1 MFDRYQRKIEYVRIS
16 LTDRCNLRCRYCMPE
31 EGVEKLR
38 HEDILRFDEIVRIV
52 RALASLGVRKVRLT
66 GGEPLIRRNIVE
78 LVREI
83 HAVPGIE
90 TIAMT
95 TNGVMLADMAE
106 DLVQAGLT
114 GINISL
120 DTLKAA
126 SFTELTRRPFF
137 TRVEDGIEA
146 IAATGLKDVKF
157 NCVPIAG
164 VNEEELPELVARF
177 TRELP
182 WKFRFIELMPIG
194 CAYEAGFTGV
204 PMAEVRSQLEASFGP
219 LRPVLPEHGVH
230 GPAVYYQAAG
240 FAGQIGFIDAMEHQF
255 CSSCNRVRLTAEGF
269 LKLCLNARTGVD
281 LRHLLRSGMSDEE
294 LRQALQQAI
303 YCKPQEHHFKAA
315 SYEEKDSRAMY
326 QVGG

>member
-177 TRELP
+177 TRERP

-204 PMAEVRSQLEASFGP
+204 PMAEVRSRLEASFGP
-219 LRPVLPEHGVH
+219 LRPVLPECR
-230 GPAVYYQAAG
+230 PP
-240 FAGQIGFIDAMEHQF
+240 
-255 CSSCNRVRLTAEGF
+255 T
-269 LKLCLNARTGVD
+269 
-281 LRHLLRSGMSDEE
+281 LRGR
-294 LRQALQQAI
+294 
-303 YCKPQEHHFKAA
+303 
-315 SYEEKDSRAMY
+315 
-326 QVGG
+326 

>member
-164 VNEEELPELVARF
+164 VNEEELPDLVARF
-177 TRELP
+177 TRERP

-204 PMAEVRSQLEASFGP
+204 PMAEVRSRLEASFGP

-281 LRHLLRSGMSDEE
+281 LRHLLGSGMSDEE

>member
-177 TRELP
+177 TRERP

-204 PMAEVRSQLEASFGP
+204 PMAEARSQLEASFGP
-219 LRPVLPEHGVH
+219 LRPVLPERGVH

-240 FAGQIGFIDAMEHQF
+240 FAGQVGFIDAMEHQF

>member
-16 LTDRCNLRCRYCMPE
+16 LTDRCNMRCRYCMPE

-164 VNEEELPELVARF
+164 VNEEELPDLVARF
-177 TRELP
+177 TRERP

-255 CSSCNRVRLTAEGF
+255 CPSCNRVRLTAEGF

>member
-137 TRVEDGIEA
+137 TRVEDGIEGLVHISKLDTKRVERVEDVVAVGDA
-146 IAATGLKDVKF
+146 IVVKVTDIDQQGRI
-157 NCVPIAG
+157 NLSRRDAILA
-164 VNEEELPELVARF
+164 
-177 TRELP
+177 
-182 WKFRFIELMPIG
+182 
-194 CAYEAGFTGV
+194 
-204 PMAEVRSQLEASFGP
+204 LEAK
-219 LRPVLPEHGVH
+219 R
-230 GPAVYYQAAG
+230 AA
-240 FAGQIGFIDAMEHQF
+240 QE
-255 CSSCNRVRLTAEGF
+255 
-269 LKLCLNARTGVD
+269 
-281 LRHLLRSGMSDEE
+281 
-294 LRQALQQAI
+294 QQ
-303 YCKPQEHHFKAA
+303 
-315 SYEEKDSRAMY
+315 
-326 QVGG
+326 

>member
-52 RALASLGVRKVRLT
+52 WALASLGVRKVRLT

-177 TRELP
+177 TRERP

-204 PMAEVRSQLEASFGP
+204 PMAEVRSRLEASFGP

>member
-137 TRVEDGIEA
+137 VRVEDGIEA
-146 IAATGLKDVKF
+146 IAATGLRDVKF

-177 TRELP
+177 TRERP

-204 PMAEVRSQLEASFGP
+204 PMAEVRSRLEASFGP

>member
-66 GGEPLIRRNIVE
+66 GGEPLVRRNVVE

-126 SFTELTRRPFF
+126 SFTELTRRP
-137 TRVEDGIEA
+137 
-146 IAATGLKDVKF
+146 
-157 NCVPIAG
+157 
-164 VNEEELPELVARF
+164 
-177 TRELP
+177 
-182 WKFRFIELMPIG
+182 
-194 CAYEAGFTGV
+194 
-204 PMAEVRSQLEASFGP
+204 
-219 LRPVLPEHGVH
+219 
-230 GPAVYYQAAG
+230 
-240 FAGQIGFIDAMEHQF
+240 
-255 CSSCNRVRLTAEGF
+255 
-269 LKLCLNARTGVD
+269 
-281 LRHLLRSGMSDEE
+281 
-294 LRQALQQAI
+294 
-303 YCKPQEHHFKAA
+303 
-315 SYEEKDSRAMY
+315 
-326 QVGG
+326 

>member
-1 MFDRYQRKIEYVRIS
+1 MRRICKGFPCSSPLQAVNFCVKFAKSGVKRVIGQVVAVLENSKIPGQAEVVPALAAAGIRYFRALPVEVILFGIRARSADNFCFIS
-16 LTDRCNLRCRYCMPE
+16 LVDGFIPGQFEPLP
-31 EGVEKLR
+31 GGF
-38 HEDILRFDEIVRIV
+38 LRF
-52 RALASLGVRKVRLT
+52 RKK
-66 GGEPLIRRNIVE
+66 GGD
-78 LVREI
+78 
-83 HAVPGIE
+83 VPFG
-90 TIAMT
+90 AF
-95 TNGVMLADMAE
+95 V
-106 DLVQAGLT
+106 
-114 GINISL
+114 
-120 DTLKAA
+120 
-126 SFTELTRRPFF
+126 
-137 TRVEDGIEA
+137 RVEDGIEA

-164 VNEEELPELVARF
+164 VNEAELPELVARF
-177 TRELP
+177 TRERP

-194 CAYEAGFTGV
+194 CAYEAGLRGL
-204 PMAEVRSQLEASFGP
+204 PMAEARSSLEAAFGP
-219 LRPVLPEHGVH
+219 LRPVLPERGVH

-240 FAGQIGFIDAMEHQF
+240 SAGQIGFIDAMEHQF

>member
-16 LTDRCNLRCRYCMPE
+16 LTDRCNMRCRYCMPE

-164 VNEEELPELVARF
+164 VNEEELPDLVARF
-177 TRELP
+177 RREGP
-182 WKFRFIELMPIG
+182 WKFRFFELMPIG

>member
-31 EGVEKLR
+31 EGVEKLQ

-106 DLVQAGLT
+106 NLVQAGLT

-164 VNEEELPELVARF
+164 VNEEELPDLVARF
-177 TRELP
+177 TRERP

>member
-1 MFDRYQRKIEYVRIS
+1 MLDKHKRTINYMRIS
-16 LTDRCNLRCRYCMPE
+16 LTDRCNLRCAYCRPE
-31 EGVEKLR
+31 NAKMVE
-38 HEDILRFDEIVRIV
+38 HAQILRYEEILRIAQCAV
-52 RALASLGVRKVRLT
+52 TLGITRFKIT
-66 GGEPLIRRNIVE
+66 GGEPLVRKDAVDFITKLKQLEGVE
-78 LVREI
+78 QVSL
-83 HAVPGIE
+83 
-90 TIAMT
+90 T
-95 TNGVMLADMAE
+95 TNGTLLEASLPQLLACSLD
-106 DLVQAGLT
+106 

-120 DTLKAA
+120 DTVDKEFYRKITGGGDLEAVTKSIKAA
-126 SFTELTRRPFF
+126 VQS
-137 TRVEDGIEA
+137 
-146 IAATGLKDVKF
+146 GLRCKI
-157 NCVPIAG
+157 NCVPLKNNCTNSKHLLA
-164 VNEEELPELVARF
+164 LLQFARN
-177 TRELP
+177 LGIP
-182 WKFRFIELMPIG
+182 LRFIELMPIG

-204 PMAEVRSQLEASFGP
+204 PMAEVRSRLEASFGP

-294 LRQALQQAI
+294 LRQALQQAV

>member
-164 VNEEELPELVARF
+164 VNEEELPDLVARF
-177 TRELP
+177 TRERP

-240 FAGQIGFIDAMEHQF
+240 FSGQIGFIDAMEHQF

>member
-126 SFTELTRRPFF
+126 SFTELTRRPFS

-164 VNEEELPELVARF
+164 VNEEELPDLVARF
-177 TRELP
+177 TRERP

>member
-1 MFDRYQRKIEYVRIS
+1 MYDRYQRKIEYVRIS

-31 EGVEKLR
+31 DGVEKLR

-66 GGEPLIRRNIVE
+66 GGEPLIRRNVVE

-83 HAVPGIE
+83 RSVPGIE
-90 TIAMT
+90 SVALT
-95 TNGVMLADMAE
+95 TNGVLLADMAAE
-106 DLVQAGLT
+106 LVRAGLT
-114 GINISL
+114 GVNISL

-137 TRVEDGIEA
+137 VRVEDGIEA
-146 IAATGLKDVKF
+146 IAATGLRDVKF

-164 VNEEELPELVARF
+164 VNEEELPKLVARF
-177 TRELP
+177 TRERP

-194 CAYEAGFTGV
+194 CAYEAGLRGL
-204 PMAEVRSQLEASFGP
+204 PMAEVRSSLEAAFGP
-219 LRPVLPEHGVH
+219 LRPVLPERGVH

-240 FAGQIGFIDAMEHQF
+240 FAGQVGFIDAMEHQF

-269 LKLCLNARTGVD
+269 LKLCLNARTGMD
-281 LRHLLRSGMSDEE
+281 LRGLLRSGMSDDG
-294 LRQALQQAI
+294 LRHALQQAI
-303 YCKPQEHHFKAA
+303 YHKPQEHYFKAA
-315 SYEEKDSRAMY
+315 SYDEKDSRAMY

>member
-177 TRELP
+177 TRERP

-219 LRPVLPEHGVH
+219 LRPVLPERGVH

-240 FAGQIGFIDAMEHQF
+240 FAGQVGFIDAMEYQF

>member
-126 SFTELTRRPFF
+126 SFTELARRPFF

-164 VNEEELPELVARF
+164 VNEEELPDLVARF
-177 TRELP
+177 TRERP

>member
-137 TRVEDGIEA
+137 TPSRTA
-146 IAATGLKDVKF
+146 SR
-157 NCVPIAG
+157 P
-164 VNEEELPELVARF
+164 
-177 TRELP
+177 
-182 WKFRFIELMPIG
+182 
-194 CAYEAGFTGV
+194 
-204 PMAEVRSQLEASFGP
+204 SQRRGSRMSVQ
-219 LRPVLPEHGVH
+219 LR
-230 GPAVYYQAAG
+230 A
-240 FAGQIGFIDAMEHQF
+240 D
-255 CSSCNRVRLTAEGF
+255 CR
-269 LKLCLNARTGVD
+269 
-281 LRHLLRSGMSDEE
+281 
-294 LRQALQQAI
+294 RQ
-303 YCKPQEHHFKAA
+303 
-315 SYEEKDSRAMY
+315 
-326 QVGG
+326 

>member
-90 TIAMT
+90 TVAMT

-137 TRVEDGIEA
+137 MRVEDGIEA

-164 VNEEELPELVARF
+164 VNEEELPDLVARF
-177 TRELP
+177 TRERP

>member
-164 VNEEELPELVARF
+164 V
-177 TRELP
+177 
-182 WKFRFIELMPIG
+182 
-194 CAYEAGFTGV
+194 
-204 PMAEVRSQLEASFGP
+204 
-219 LRPVLPEHGVH
+219 
-230 GPAVYYQAAG
+230 
-240 FAGQIGFIDAMEHQF
+240 
-255 CSSCNRVRLTAEGF
+255 
-269 LKLCLNARTGVD
+269 KLSLI
-281 LRHLLRSGMSDEE
+281 H
-294 LRQALQQAI
+294 I
-303 YCKPQEHHFKAA
+303 
-315 SYEEKDSRAMY
+315 
-326 QVGG
+326 